1 MAQFDLPLDELR
13 GYRPE
18 RHEPADFDAFW
29 SRTLGEA
36 RAHSFPARFA
46 PFDAGL
52 VAVEVFDVTF
62 AGFGG
67 DPIKAWLLT
76 PVARDAALPCIVEY
90 LGYGRGRGHP
100 LEWLTWVS
108 LGYAHLVVDLRGQG
122 GQWSAGETP
131 DPHPAGGPQHPG
143 FLTRGIEDPE
153 QFYYRRLITDC
164 AGRRDRSRRGHLRG
178 TGQRRAPT
186 RERDRAQE
194 QNGPRPRPPTVALLG
209 GTVLL
214 LPSVTVWGMRAG
226 WRAVRRWII
235 PTRQPSPSPS
245 APLAGSTRPPPV
257 EGS

>member
-1 MAQFDLPLDELR
+1 MGAADAKPGRQRQVDSTNATASASKRQDRDASRVREQAQFRAGLDIAQAAHARDGIALMQE
-13 GYRPE
+13 
-18 RHEPADFDAFW
+18 AI
-29 SRTLGEA
+29 RTD
-36 RAHSFPARFA
+36 ARFQPLQEA
-46 PFDAGL
+46 DPKTQRRAQILL
-52 VAVEVFDVTF
+52 VGPHPGVLH
-62 AGFGG
+62 AGFDLQEADLHETG
-67 DPIKAWLLT
+67 
-76 PVARDAALPCIVEY
+76 PVGHVRTIRLDGRD
-90 LGYGRGRGHP
+90 G
-100 LEWLTWVS
+100 
-108 LGYAHLVVDLRGQG
+108 
-122 GQWSAGETP
+122 
-131 DPHPAGGPQHPG
+131 
-143 FLTRGIEDPE
+143 
-153 QFYYRRLITDC
+153 RLITDC